1 MIDVPLTME
10 TCDSSSTYQQWYKT
24 GDNNNR
30 LKNVGN
36 SNKYLG
42 IKGGCMNNE
51 MLDFAYGTKVQGQ
64 NVFNNCGPIDEYDG
78 TTIQEQQEWKF
89 LSDGEGSLIFTH
101 GARKYYWIVDN
112 ENGRAEIINMPGNFD
127 TINPLNAGET
137 GYDRWGLY
145 GLQVDEGP
153 ANGSA
158 EVINMPGYGPFSGTK
173 GYDRW
178 GLYGLQEDEGS
189 ANGSEEFLIVNGRS
203 GECMEVQDGTSDNRL
218 LKMVTCDTTNSNQ
231 KFWIPNEYNLNG
243 DRARIQNIGTS
254 KYLGIGCNSGSSGDL
269 VSGQPYDSCGHGDIS
284 VQHIGFDDSFI
295 V

>member
-64 NVFNNCGPIDEYDG
+64 NVFNNCGPIDETDG
-78 TTIQEQQEWKF
+78 TTIQEQQEWRFKDF
-89 LSDGEGSLIFTH
+89 GGGNWIYTH

-127 TINPLNAGET
+127 TINPRNAGET

-153 ANGSA
+153 ANGS
-158 EVINMPGYGPFSGTK
+158 
-173 GYDRW
+173 
-178 GLYGLQEDEGS
+178 
-189 ANGSEEFLIVNGRS
+189 EEFLIVNWRS

-254 KYLGIGCNSGSSGDL
+254 KYLGIGCNSGSNGDP
-269 VSGQPYDSCGHGDIS
+269 VSGQPYESCGRGDQS
-284 VQHIGFDDSFI
+284 MQYIGFDDSLI